1 MAKKRELSK
10 DEKELLVG
18 LMPESLKFASRMMFA
33 GVEYDEIIGYVYE
46 LSGLEKVIRAQ
57 LIKRLSYYHLKNE
70 AALVAIMLQN
80 SHMGCQDIIKN
91 AQLYL
96 QELSSANTPGHFEM
110 SHSLEVED
118 SPNGKTFSVQEMIGM
133 SLARPRISRFLL
145 KKQLNKF
152 LELTKPYLS
161 LSQELAQADPT
172 VENLHR
178 LIQLASK
185 TKKAGMLFDER
196 RLSQIQRIKSGIT
209 IIDLDG
215 EITPEEMQIA
225 LKTDFSDDPVI
236 FEEQVSLVQKSYNT
250 VKDVLKAKEIKMIVY
265 HYIKDTLHIWEHPS
279 GTLLEFPFYGTTI
292 SQETFNFIRDIED
305 EIKKSGLHQMIF
317 PHIRRL
323 YEQINFGGEDKLNAS
338 EQRIITLYK
347 MFNPENETPSEK

>member
-57 LIKRLSYYHLKNE
+57 LLKRVSYYHLKNE
-70 AALVAIMLQN
+70 AALVSYMLQN
-80 SHMGCQDIIKN
+80 SSISCQDIQKN
-91 AQLYL
+91 TQLYL
-96 QELSSANTPGHFEM
+96 QELSSANTPEYFEM
-110 SHSLEVED
+110 SHSLEV
-118 SPNGKTFSVQEMIGM
+118 SSNTFNMQSYDATM
-133 SLARPRISRFLL
+133 ARPRISRYLL

-152 LELTKPYLS
+152 LELLAPYLA
-161 LSQELAQADPT
+161 LAQEIEKAAPNVD
-172 VENLHR
+172 ELHR

-225 LKTDFSDDPVI
+225 LKTDFSDDPEI

-250 VKDVLKAKEIKMIVY
+250 VKDVVKAKEIKIIVY
-265 HYIKDTLHIWEHPS
+265 HYIEDTLHIWEHPS

-305 EIKKSGLHQMIF
+305 EIKKSGLNQMIF

-338 EQRIITLYK
+338 EQRIVTLYK

>member
-18 LMPESLKFASRMMFA
+18 LMPESLKFASRMVLA
-33 GVEYDEIIGYVYE
+33 GIEYDEVMGYVYE
-46 LSGLEKVIRAQ
+46 LSGLEKMIRAQ
-57 LIKRLSYYHLKNE
+57 LLQRLVHYHLKNE
-70 AALVAIMLQN
+70 AALVADMLQN
-80 SHMGCQDIIKN
+80 SNLSCDDIQKN

-96 QELSSANTPGHFEM
+96 QEVSSANTPEYFEM
-110 SHSLEVED
+110 SHSLEG
-118 SPNGKTFSVQEMIGM
+118 NKNTFSVENMQDMPV
-133 SLARPRISRFLL
+133 ARPRISRFLI

-152 LELTKPYLS
+152 LELLAPYIA
-161 LSQELAQADPT
+161 LAQEMAQVAPT
-172 VENLHR
+172 VAELQR
-178 LIQLASK
+178 LVQLASK

-225 LKTDFSDDPVI
+225 LKTDFSDDPEI

-250 VKDVLKAKEIKMIVY
+250 VKDVVKAKEIKIIVY
-265 HYIKDTLHIWEHPS
+265 RYIKDTLHIWEHPS

-305 EIKKSGLHQMIF
+305 EIKKSGLNQMIF

>member
-18 LMPESLKFASRMMFA
+18 LMPESYKFASRMVLA
-33 GVEYDEIIGYVYE
+33 GIEYDEVMGYVYE
-46 LSGLEKVIRAQ
+46 LSGLEKMIRAQ
-57 LIKRLSYYHLKNE
+57 LLQRLIHYHLKNE
-70 AALVAIMLQN
+70 AALVADMLQN
-80 SHMGCQDIIKN
+80 SNLSCYEIQKN

-96 QELSSANTPGHFEM
+96 QELSSANTEHFEM
-110 SHSLEVED
+110 SHSLEVNN
-118 SPNGKTFSVQEMIGM
+118 STFRVENLQDMPV
-133 SLARPRISRFLL
+133 ARPRVSRFLI

-152 LELTKPYLS
+152 LELLAPYIA
-161 LSQELAQADPT
+161 LAQEMAQAAPT
-172 VENLHR
+172 VAELQR
-178 LIQLASK
+178 LVQLASK
-185 TKKAGMLFDER
+185 TKKAGLLFDER

-225 LKTDFSDDPVI
+225 LKTDFSDDPEI

-250 VKDVLKAKEIKMIVY
+250 VKDVSKAKEIKIIVY

-305 EIKKSGLHQMIF
+305 EIKNSGLHQMIF

-323 YEQINFGGEDKLNAS
+323 YEQINFGGEDKLNPS